1 MRYTAPQIIDVRNA
15 TETIQS
21 VGLPADLKNPGSIL
35 DNPDTLPV
43 CTIGAY
49 ESDE

>member
-21 VGLPADLKNPGSIL
+21 IGLPPDQKNPGPIS
-35 DNPDTLPV
+35 DSPVPLPT
-43 CTIGAY
+43 CSEAAY